1 MKNIGNVFILG
12 DSYSTFEGYIPE
24 GYSPFYTKDA
34 EYTNVN
40 DVKDTWWHRLLSE
53 TESNLV
59 RNSSWSGTTICH
71 TGYNGEDYCEIS
83 FTGRFDKLANDGYF
97 EKNKI
102 DTFFLFG
109 GTNDS
114 WADSPIGKM
123 LHSDWTKEDLYN
135 VLPAIGY
142 IFSRINEVLKDTR
155 IICIINSELKSVITD
170 ALKDTA
176 TRYGVECVM
185 LKDIDKI
192 EGHPTILGM
201 EQIKN
206 QVLDVL

>member
-155 IICIINSELKSVITD
+155 IICIINNELKSVITD

-176 TRYGVECVM
+176 KRFGIECVM

>member
-34 EYTNVN
+34 QYTNVN

-83 FTGRFDKLANDGYF
+83 FTGRFDKLVNDGFF

-142 IFSRINEVLKDTR
+142 IFFRIKEVLKNTR
-155 IICIINSELKSVITD
+155 IICIINNELKSVITD

-176 TRYGVECVM
+176 TRYGVEYVM
-185 LKDIDKI
+185 LKDIDKTD
-192 EGHPTILGM
+192 GHPTILGM

-206 QVLDVL
+206 QVLDIL

>member
-1 MKNIGNVFILG
+1 MKKLGKVFILG

-24 GYSPFYTKDA
+24 GYSPFYTKTA
-34 EYTNVN
+34 KHTEVN

-53 TESNLV
+53 TESELV

-71 TGYNGEDYCEIS
+71 TGYEGEDRCEIS
-83 FTGRFDKLANDGYF
+83 FTGRLDKLINAGYF
-97 EKNKI
+97 KENKI
-102 DTFFLFG
+102 DTFFFFG

-114 WADSPIGKM
+114 WADSPIGEMM
-123 LHSDWTKEDLYN
+123 LSGWTKEDLYN

-142 IFSRINEVLKDTR
+142 IFQRMADELKGVRIV
-155 IICIINSELKSVITD
+155 CILNNELKSVITD
-170 ALKDTA
+170 ALRDSA
-176 TRYGVECVM
+176 IRHNFEFVE
-185 LKDIDKI
+185 LKDIDKV

-206 QVLDVL
+206 QVLEVL

>member
-1 MKNIGNVFILG
+1 MKKIGNVFILG
-12 DSYSTFEGYIPE
+12 DSYSTFEGYIPK

-83 FTGRFDKLANDGYF
+83 FTGRFDKLANDGFF

-114 WADSPIGKM
+114 WADSPIGEM
-123 LHSDWTKEDLYN
+123 LHSGWTKDDLYN

-142 IFSRINEVLKDTR
+142 IFFRIKEVLKNTR
-155 IICIINSELKSVITD
+155 IICIINNELKSVITD

-176 TRYGVECVM
+176 TRYGIEFLM

-206 QVLDVL
+206 QVLDIL

>member
-1 MKNIGNVFILG
+1 MKKLGNVFILG

-34 EYTNVN
+34 EYTKVN
-40 DVKDTWWHRLLSE
+40 DVTQTWWHLLFSE
-53 TESNLV
+53 TESNLL

-71 TGYNGEDYCEIS
+71 TGYEGLDRCEIS
-83 FTGRFDKLANDGYF
+83 FSGRFDKLVESGYF
-97 EKNKI
+97 KENKI

-114 WADSPIGKM
+114 WADSPIGEM
-123 LHSDWTKEDLYN
+123 MYSDWTKEDVYK

-142 IFSRINEVLKDTR
+142 LFQRMKDNLPGVR
-155 IICIINSELKSVITD
+155 IICIINNELKEVITD
-170 ALKDTA
+170 AMRECA
-176 TRYGVECVM
+176 IRHGFEYVELSNVE
-185 LKDIDKI
+185 KY

-206 QVLDVL
+206 QILDII